1 MKRLPGRMKQHLD
14 PGSLTTG
21 TLSGGPMAD
30 VTLEQLRA
38 TLLGRRTSGE
48 ELSHG

>member
-1 MKRLPGRMKQHLD
+1 MKRLPGRRKQHLD
-14 PGSLTTG
+14 PGSTG

-30 VTLEQLRA
+30 ATLEQLRA